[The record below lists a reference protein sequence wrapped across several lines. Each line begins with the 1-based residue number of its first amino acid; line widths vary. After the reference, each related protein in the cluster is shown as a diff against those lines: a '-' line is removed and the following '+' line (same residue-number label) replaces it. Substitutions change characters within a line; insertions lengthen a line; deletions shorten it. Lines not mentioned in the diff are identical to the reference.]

1 MATVI
6 EGGRLFTAVDETI
19 IEKGIVVIGD
29 DGRIVAA
36 GEAGTIKAPAGSH
49 RIDASGGTILP
60 GLIDMHAHV
69 LAGTDAESREGLTVN
84 TITDQT
90 IRALDNARWCVLAG
104 ITTVRDAGARSNGI
118 FRIKKAIDEGSAV
131 GPRIFAS
138 GQAIAMTGGHGWN
151 GVAVEADGADEV
163 RKVSRQQLKSGAE
176 CVKLMATG
184 GAGTAGERVDDLQL
198 TVDEMRAACEE
209 AHKKGKHVF
218 AHVTNSQGTIE
229 AIEAGV
235 DSIEHGLIQN
245 DEAIDAMVSSGAYL
259 CPTLEAY
266 ERIVRLG
273 PSAGYYD
280 YMVPKALSVLEP
292 HRESFKRAL
301 NAGVKIIAGTD
312 AGGHFWPLGDLAD
325 EIARQVEFGMS
336 EQASIISATRTAAE
350 CLGLADQVGS
360 LALGSWGD
368 VLVVGGNPFE
378 DIGALKN
385 PIAVIKGGTQLL

>member
-1 MATVI
+1 MTTVI
-6 EGGRLFTAVDETI
+6 EGGQVFTALDDTI
-19 IEKGIVVIGD
+19 IKNGIVVIGD
-29 DGRIVAA
+29 DGKILEV
-36 GEAGTIKAPAGSH
+36 GEVGSIKVPAGSN

-60 GLIDMHAHV
+60 GLIDMHVHV

-90 IRALDNARWCVLAG
+90 IRALDNARRSVLAG

-118 FRIKKAIDEGSAV
+118 FRIQKAIDEGKV
-131 GPRIFAS
+131 LGPRIFAS

-163 RKVSRQQLKSGAE
+163 RKITRLQLKSGAE
-176 CVKLMATG
+176 CIKLMATG

-198 TVDEMRAACEE
+198 TLAEMRAASEE
-209 AHKKGKHVF
+209 AHKKGKHVL

-245 DEAIDAMVSSGAYL
+245 DTAVDAMASSGAYL

-273 PSAGYYD
+273 PSAGYYE
-280 YMVPKALSVLEP
+280 YMVPKATAVLEP
-292 HRESFKRAL
+292 HRDSFRRSL

-325 EIARQVEFGMS
+325 EIARMVEFGMN
-336 EQASIISATRTAAE
+336 ERDAIVSATRTAAE
-350 CLGLADQVGS
+350 CLGLREEIGTLSAG
-360 LALGSWGD
+360 GWGD
-368 VLVVGGNPFE
+368 VVVVGGDPFA
-378 DIGALKN
+378 DIGVLKA
-385 PIAVIKGGTQLL
+385 PTAVVKSGRQLL